1 MEISK
6 FERARILGVRALQIS
21 MNAPIFIP
29 TNGESDP
36 LILAIN
42 EYNAGKTPIVIKR
55 VFPDG
60 TSEEINVNTKDKVQ
74 KRPLFLGSE
83 NEKT

>member
-1 MEISK
+1 MEITK

-29 TNGESDP
+29 ANGESDP

-60 TSEEINVNTKDKVQ
+60 TSEEINVNKNNLKCCND
-74 KRPLFLGSE
+74 
-83 NEKT
+83 N